1 MELHRRPVLVL
12 FGNHQIPIS
21 DNFFESSPTVCKTWM
36 KHGALAYFECVADDV
51 TAPYGISFPK
61 LSNAKKNETVIF
73 AFIVFKSKAHRKQ
86 VNAKVHKEFSEM
98 GGAENFTMPFDA
110 SKMAYGGFKTLIQ
123 G

>member
-1 MELHRRPVLVL
+1 MATYVDGFVIPVPK
-12 FGNHQIPIS
+12 NKIS
-21 DNFFESSPTVCKTWM
+21 AYKKMAKMGCKTWM

-61 LSNAKKNETVIF
+61 ISNAKKNETVIF

-86 VNAKVHKEFSEM
+86 VNAKVHKEFSQM

-110 SKMAYGGFKTLIQ
+110 SKMVYGGFKTLIQ